1 MKTTEHCYATR
12 CTLCVATI
20 LVTLL
25 MIVIANS
32 NDIHINKSME
42 NQKNRYEVQ
51 EVPNIAMTKEIDVCI
66 IENVLKMDGIR
77 ASKSVDKSLFT
88 EYPQIEILTYTES
101 DLELL
106 ARLMYAEEG
115 VLLQKLPEWEAQAAH
130 KLCGSV
136 VLNRLNCNFGGATT
150 IEEVIYA
157 PGQYSSASVLFEKE
171 VPDIVYQWAEE
182 LLMYGPIGPE
192 NMVFQSQSPQGS
204 ETYKQIYNQYF
215 CLQ

>member
-1 MKTTEHCYATR
+1 MKTTEHYYATR

-20 LVTLL
+20 LVMLL
-25 MIVIANS
+25 MIVIANN
-32 NDIHINKSME
+32 NDIQINESIGVPKI
-42 NQKNRYEVQ
+42 RYEVQ
-51 EVPNIAMTKEIDVCI
+51 EVPNIAMTEEIDVCI
-66 IENVLKMDGIR
+66 IENESKEGIR
-77 ASKSVDKSLFT
+77 ASKLQNKALFA
-88 EYPQIEILTYTES
+88 EYPQIEILSYTAS

-115 VLLQKLPEWEAQAAH
+115 VLLQRLPEWQAQAAH

-136 VLNRLNCNFGGATT
+136 VLHRLNCNFGGATT

-157 PGQYSSASVLFEKE
+157 PGQYSSANVLFQKE

-192 NMVFQSQSPQGS
+192 NLVYQSQSQQGS
-204 ETYKQIYNQYF
+204 DTYKQIYNQYF

>member
-1 MKTTEHCYATR
+1 METTGNYYATR
-12 CTLCVATI
+12 CGSCIAII
-20 LVTLL
+20 LVMLL
-25 MIVIANS
+25 MLFVADC
-32 NDIHINKSME
+32 NDNIESIE
-42 NQKNRYEVQ
+42 NTKIRYEVQ
-51 EVPNIAMTKEIDVCI
+51 EVSNIAMSETIELDI
-66 IENVLKMDGIR
+66 IENTLKEEGFR
-77 ASKSVDKSLFT
+77 ASKTLNKTLVELTQTQSN
-88 EYPQIEILTYTES
+88 TYTEA
-101 DLELL
+101 DVELL

-115 VLLQKLPEWEAQAAH
+115 VLLQRLPEWQARAAH

-136 VLNRLNCNFGGATT
+136 VLNRMNCNFGGATT